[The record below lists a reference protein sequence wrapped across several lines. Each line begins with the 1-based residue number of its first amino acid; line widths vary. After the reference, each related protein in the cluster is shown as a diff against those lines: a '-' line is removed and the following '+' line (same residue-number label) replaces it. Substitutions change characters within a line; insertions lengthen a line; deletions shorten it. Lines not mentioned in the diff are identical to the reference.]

1 MINTKNFFR
10 SIINKAFFDI
20 CYEGNYISSAN
31 LTRILKK
38 VIQVMYEDMN
48 EKFDENGT
56 ILQELIMKFTKENSN
71 FDDFVRLFPSFSSI
85 QDLTLIFKWY
95 VNSREEEIRHMCD
108 QFSSTLRTLFS
119 D

>member
-56 ILQELIMKFTKENSN
+56 MQDYSLHFQAYKTS
-71 FDDFVRLFPSFSSI
+71 RLFSSG
-85 QDLTLIFKWY
+85 
-95 VNSREEEIRHMCD
+95 M
-108 QFSSTLRTLFS
+108 
-119 D
+119 

>member
-71 FDDFVRLFPSFSSI
+71 FDDFARLFPSFSSI
-85 QDLTLIFKWY
+85 QDLTLI
-95 VNSREEEIRHMCD
+95 
-108 QFSSTLRTLFS
+108 SSGM
-119 D
+119 

>member
-10 SIINKAFFDI
+10 SIISKAFFDI
-20 CYEGNYISSAN
+20 YYEGNYVSSAN
-31 LTRILKK
+31 LARILKK
-38 VIQVMYEDMN
+38 VIQVMHEDMY

-56 ILQELIMKFTKENSN
+56 RLHELIMKFTKENSS
-71 FDDFVRLFPSFSSI
+71 FDDFARLFPTFTNI

-95 VNSREEEIRHMCD
+95 VDSRDEEIRHMCD
-108 QFSSTLRTLFS
+108 QFSSSLRTIFS